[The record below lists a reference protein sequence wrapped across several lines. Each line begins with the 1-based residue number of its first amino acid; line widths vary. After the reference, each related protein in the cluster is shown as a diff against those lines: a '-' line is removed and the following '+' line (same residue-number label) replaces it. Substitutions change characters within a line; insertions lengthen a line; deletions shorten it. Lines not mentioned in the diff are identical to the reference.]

1 MGKCNDTAD
10 RLPSQEEL
18 NAMLRYDAE
27 NGALV
32 WKARGV
38 SQSWDTRWAGKP
50 ALAADSGHGYKQ
62 GRINGVLHYAHRVIW
77 KMLNGPL
84 ADLHIDHINGDR
96 SDNRIHNIRAVTRAQ
111 NQRNLSKMAHNTSGH
126 VGVHWDARDC
136 KWVAQI
142 KLSGVPKFLGRFE
155 LIEDA
160 IRVRKQ
166 AERAND
172 FHVNHGRAVN
182 QGAI

>member
-27 NGALV
+27 TGALV

-77 KMLNGPL
+77 KLVHGHIGDM
-84 ADLHIDHINGDR
+84 HIDHINGDR
-96 SDNRIHNIRAVTRAQ
+96 TDNRLANIRAGSRSQ
-111 NQRNLSKMAHNTSGH
+111 NQRNLPQMAHNTSGH
-126 VGVHWDARDC
+126 TGVTFNRRDK
-136 KWVAQI
+136 KWKAQI
-142 KLSGVPKFLGRFE
+142 KMFGKNKHLGAFHN
-155 LIEDA
+155 IEDA
-160 IRVRKQ
+160 ISARKK
-166 AERAND
+166 AEAENG
-172 FHVNHGRAVN
+172 FHPNHGRSAII
-182 QGAI
+182 QGA